1 MTADD
6 LKQQLQLPPVGQIG
20 VVVED
25 LDRAVSFLEA
35 SFGLGPFRV
44 QEVEAPNVWD
54 RGKEKRIKAR
64 LGFAM
69 LGEVELE
76 LIHIVEGDSVH
87 LEFLREHGEGIH
99 HLGFRVADFEAKLKQ
114 ARDMGLEV
122 LQTGPTGRLYA
133 YLDTRRHGGMI
144 FELIEA
150 SGDAEQLRADL
161 GAAQGG
167 SGA

>member
-1 MTADD
+1 MTGDE
-6 LKQQLQLPPVGQIG
+6 LKQQLRLPEVGQIG

-25 LDRAVSFLEA
+25 LDRAISFLES

-44 QEVEAPNVWD
+44 QEAEAPNVWD
-54 RGKEKRIKAR
+54 RGEEKHIKAR

-69 LGEVELE
+69 LGQVELE

-99 HLGFRVADFEAKLKQ
+99 HLGFRVKDFEAKLQQ

-133 YLDTRRHGGMI
+133 YLDTRRHGGLI
-144 FELIEA
+144 FELIEQS
-150 SGDAEQLRADL
+150 SGAEQLRADL
-161 GAAQGG
+161 GAPQG
-167 SGA
+167 SPGA